1 MGRFGN
7 IDSNAEFPTKNNLSA
22 TVNPAVGDD
31 NTSGY
36 EEGSVWVNTTLN
48 KVFLCA
54 DSGTGAAVW
63 KEVSSGGAST
73 NAYNISST
81 QWEKTSP
88 ATVLLTGATANGLT
102 FFRDD
107 LYASELTLGG
117 VTGTGY
123 VTANGVAT
131 TTTGSGTG
139 MTVDIVADGG
149 GDVTSV
155 TINNPG
161 FGYTLNDVITIV
173 QGGGASDDETATV
186 TDLASDKVNPVVES
200 ATLDGV
206 VGTGYVTANNVPTTG
221 GTGVGLTFD
230 IVAVGGDITSITIND
245 KGNNYTEGDVVTI
258 VQGGGA
264 SDNET
269 ATLTMY
275 SAGTTPYDEYNIAY
289 GLSIQLTQTVGG
301 TANVSFDGG
310 VTNYLVTFNTDE
322 FTTASDFVA
331 THEAALNALNIR
343 LFALGS
349 GADGRLRFCSSRANL
364 INMTITNLT
373 GDLSGNIV
381 QEFTGG
387 STPVPDHL
395 LIPYTGK
402 PYFDTRIQHYIR
414 VNFNV
419 NTGAVKYAN
428 LQLRRYEDDS
438 VIGSAI
444 PVQRYDSTSGI
455 TGQQHVFV
463 TYTASANDPF
473 VLGGFYFALENV
485 SNADWTIEGAVGI
498 LVQNVFEKEIS
509 F

>member
-1 MGRFGN
+1 MAYTVLNLGYRPQAGYGYDGTT
-7 IDSNAEFPTKNNLSA
+7 DSQADWSSVPNDTYFFDLDTQQVYYKDINGGVYGAYAGGESTLN
-22 TVNPAVGDD
+22 TY
-31 NTSGY
+31 NTS
-36 EEGSVWVNTTLN
+36 
-48 KVFLCA
+48 
-54 DSGTGAAVW
+54 
-63 KEVSSGGAST
+63 SS
-73 NAYNISST
+73 
-81 QWEKTSP
+81 QWSKTAP
-88 ATVLLTGATANGLT
+88 ATVLTAGSTANGFT

-123 VTANGVAT
+123 VTATGVAT

-139 MTVDIVADGG
+139 MTVDIVAVGG
-149 GDVTSV
+149 NVTSV
-155 TINNPG
+155 TINDPG

-173 QGGGASDDETATV
+173 QGGTASDDETATV
-186 TDLASDKVNPVVES
+186 TDLASDKSNPVVAS

-245 KGNNYTEGDVVTI
+245 KGNNYSEGDVVTI

-269 ATLTMY
+269 ATLKVY
-275 SAGTTPYDEYNIAY
+275 AAGTTPYDVYNIAY
-289 GLSIQLTQTVGG
+289 GLSIQLTGSSG
-301 TANVSFDGG
+301 TADISFDGG
-310 VTNYLVTFNTDE
+310 VTNYTLTFNTDL
-322 FTTASDFVA
+322 FTTAQDW
-331 THEAALNALNIR
+331 EALYGDTLRAMNIR
-343 LFALGS
+343 PFVLGS
-349 GADGRLRFCSSRANL
+349 GADGRIRFCAPRTTLVNMSITPGVANL
-364 INMTITNLT
+364 N
-373 GDLSGNIV
+373 GNII

-387 STPVPDHL
+387 SEPKPDHL
-395 LIPYTGK
+395 LVPYIGK
-402 PYFDTRIQHYIR
+402 PYFGKRIQHYIR

-428 LQLRRYEDDS
+428 LQLRRYANDS

-444 PVQRYDSTSGI
+444 PVQRYDGTSGI
-455 TGQQHVFV
+455 TGQQHNFV
-463 TYTASANDPF
+463 TYTASPLDSF

-485 SNADWTIEGAVGI
+485 SNADWTIEGSVGI
-498 LVQNVFEKEIS
+498 LVQNVFDTEIS

>member
-1 MGRFGN
+1 M
-7 IDSNAEFPTKNNLSA
+7 AYTALNLGY
-22 TVNPAVGDD
+22 TPAA
-31 NTSGY
+31 GY
-36 EEGSVWVNTTLN
+36 EYTATTDSQADWGSVPNDTYFFDFDTRQVYYKDNLGGVYGAYAGGESVLNTYN
-48 KVFLCA
+48 A
-54 DSGTGAAVW
+54 
-63 KEVSSGGAST
+63 SSS
-73 NAYNISST
+73 
-81 QWEKTSP
+81 QWSKTAP
-88 ATVLLTGATANGLT
+88 ATILTAGSTANGLT

-123 VTANGVAT
+123 VTATGLAT
-131 TTTGSGTG
+131 STTGSGTG
-139 MTVDIVADGG
+139 MTVDIVAVG

-161 FGYTLNDVITIV
+161 FGYTLNDVITIL
-173 QGGGASDDETATV
+173 QGGSSNDETATV
-186 TDLASDKVNPVVES
+186 TDLASDKSNPVVAS

-230 IVAVGGDITSITIND
+230 IVAVGGNITSITIND

-269 ATLTMY
+269 ATLTVY
-275 SAGTTPYDEYNIAY
+275 AAGTTPYDSYNIAY
-289 GLSIQLTQTVGG
+289 GLSIVLSGTSG
-301 TANVSFDGG
+301 TANISFDGG
-310 VTNYLVTFNTDE
+310 VTNYTLTFNTDL
-322 FTTASDFVA
+322 FTTAQDW
-331 THEAALNALNIR
+331 EALYGDTLRAINIR
-343 LFALGS
+343 PFVLGS
-349 GADGRLRFCSSRANL
+349 GADGRLRFCASRTNL
-364 INMTITNLT
+364 LNMTITNLT
-373 GDLSGNIV
+373 GDLSGTIT

-387 STPVPDHL
+387 SEPKPDHL
-395 LIPYTGK
+395 LIPYVGK
-402 PYFDTRIQHYIR
+402 PYFGKRIQHYIR

-428 LQLRRYEDDS
+428 LQLRRYANDS

-444 PVQRYDSTSGI
+444 PVQRYDGTSGI
-455 TGQQHVFV
+455 TGQQHNFV
-463 TYTASANDPF
+463 TYTASPVDSF

-485 SNADWTIEGAVGI
+485 SNADWTIQGAVGI
-498 LVQNVFEKEIS
+498 LVQNVFDTEIS

>member
-1 MGRFGN
+1 MAYTALNLGYIPQAGYEYTATT
-7 IDSNAEFPTKNNLSA
+7 DSQADWASVPNDTYFFDFDTRQVYYKDTLGGVYGAYAGGESVLNTYNASSSQWNKTASA
-22 TVNPAVGDD
+22 TVLTA
-31 NTSGY
+31 
-36 EEGSVWVNTTLN
+36 
-48 KVFLCA
+48 
-54 DSGTGAAVW
+54 GT
-63 KEVSSGGAST
+63 
-73 NAYNISST
+73 
-81 QWEKTSP
+81 
-88 ATVLLTGATANGLT
+88 TANGLT

-123 VTANGVAT
+123 TTANGVAT

-139 MTVDIVADGG
+139 MTVDIVAVG

-186 TDLASDKVNPVVES
+186 TDLTSDKSNPVVAT

-269 ATLTMY
+269 ATLTVY
-275 SAGTTPYDEYNIAY
+275 AAGTTPYDVYNIAY
-289 GLSIQLTQTVGG
+289 GLSIALTGTSG
-301 TANVSFDGG
+301 TADISFDGG
-310 VTNYLVTFNTDE
+310 VTNYTLTFNTDL
-322 FTTASDFVA
+322 FTTAQDW
-331 THEAALNALNIR
+331 EALYGDTLRAINIR
-343 LFALGS
+343 PFVLGS
-349 GADGRLRFCSSRANL
+349 GADARIRFCASRTNL
-364 INMTITNLT
+364 LNMTITPGVTNLN
-373 GDLSGNIV
+373 GNIV
-381 QEFTGG
+381 QEFVGG
-387 STPVPDHL
+387 NQPAPDHL
-395 LIPYTGK
+395 LIPYAGK
-402 PYFDTRIQHYIR
+402 PYFGKRIQHYIR
-414 VNFNV
+414 VNFNI

-428 LQLRRYEDDS
+428 LQLRRYANDS

-444 PVQRYDSTSGI
+444 PIQRYDGTSGI

-463 TYTASANDPF
+463 TYTASPVDSF

-485 SNADWTIEGAVGI
+485 SNSDWTIEGAVGV
-498 LVQNVFEKEIS
+498 LVQNVFDTEIS

>member
-1 MGRFGN
+1 M
-7 IDSNAEFPTKNNLSA
+7 AYTALNLGY
-22 TVNPAVGDD
+22 TPAA
-31 NTSGY
+31 GY
-36 EEGSVWVNTTLN
+36 EYTATTDSQADWASVPNDTYFFDFDTRQVYYKDTLGGVYGAYAGGESVLNTYN
-48 KVFLCA
+48 
-54 DSGTGAAVW
+54 
-63 KEVSSGGAST
+63 VSSS
-73 NAYNISST
+73 
-81 QWEKTSP
+81 QWSKTAP
-88 ATVLLTGATANGLT
+88 PTVLTAGATANGLT

-123 VTANGVAT
+123 TTANGVAT

-139 MTVDIVADGG
+139 MTVDIVAVG

-186 TDLASDKVNPVVES
+186 TDLASDKSNPVVAT

-245 KGNNYTEGDVVTI
+245 KGNNYSEGDVVTI

-269 ATLTMY
+269 ATLTVY
-275 SAGTTPYDEYNIAY
+275 SAGTTPYDSYNIAY
-289 GLSIQLTQTVGG
+289 GLSIVLTQTSGG

-310 VTNYLVTFNTDE
+310 VTNYLATFNTDE

-331 THEAALNALNIR
+331 THKAALNALNIR
-343 LFALGS
+343 IFALGS
-349 GADGRLRFCSSRANL
+349 GADGRLRFCASRTNL
-364 INMTITNLT
+364 VNMTIANAGT
-373 GDLSGNIV
+373 GDLSGTIT

-387 STPVPDHL
+387 SEPKPDHL

-402 PYFDTRIQHYIR
+402 PYFGKRIQHYIR

-428 LQLRRYEDDS
+428 LQLRRYENDS

-444 PVQRYDSTSGI
+444 PVQRYDGTSGI
-455 TGQQHVFV
+455 TGQQHNFI
-463 TYTASANDPF
+463 TYTASPVDSF

-485 SNADWTIEGAVGI
+485 SNADWTIEGSVGI
-498 LVQNVFEKEIS
+498 LVQNVFETEIS

>member
-1 MGRFGN
+1 LDIEVDRPFEVEDDGAN
-7 IDSNAEFPTKNNLSA
+7 IEPTISGINFTGAGVSVSTPGGPNPKV
-22 TVNPAVGDD
+22 TVNIPG
-31 NTSGY
+31 GGG
-36 EEGSVWVNTTLN
+36 GS
-48 KVFLCA
+48 
-54 DSGTGAAVW
+54 TGV
-63 KEVSSGGAST
+63 
-73 NAYNISST
+73 NISST
-81 QWEKTSP
+81 QWSKASPLTSLAP
-88 ATVLLTGATANGLT
+88 GNVANGLT

-117 VTGTGY
+117 VTGSGY
-123 VTANGVAT
+123 TTANGVAT

-139 MTVDIVADGG
+139 MTVDIVANGS

-186 TDLASDKVNPVVES
+186 TDLASDKSNPVVAT

-269 ATLTMY
+269 ATLTVY
-275 SAGTTPYDEYNIAY
+275 SAGTTPYDSYNIAY
-289 GLSIQLTQTVGG
+289 GLSIVLSGTSG
-301 TANVSFDGG
+301 TANISFDGG
-310 VTNYLVTFNTDE
+310 TTNYLLTFNTDL
-322 FTTASDFVA
+322 FTTATDWENLWGDTLRAV
-331 THEAALNALNIR
+331 NIR
-343 LFALGS
+343 SFVLGS
-349 GADGRLRFCSSRANL
+349 GADGRLRFCASRTNL
-364 INMTITNLT
+364 LNMTITNLT
-373 GDLSGNIV
+373 GDLSGTIT

-387 STPVPDHL
+387 SEPKPDHL

-402 PYFDTRIQHYIR
+402 PYFGKRIQHYIR

-428 LQLRRYEDDS
+428 LQLRRYENDS

-444 PVQRYDSTSGI
+444 PVQRYDGTSGI
-455 TGQQHVFV
+455 TGQQHNFI
-463 TYTASANDPF
+463 TYTASPVDSF

-485 SNADWTIEGAVGI
+485 SNSDWTIEGSVGV
-498 LVQNVFEKEIS
+498 LVQNVFETEIS

>member
-1 MGRFGN
+1 M
-7 IDSNAEFPTKNNLSA
+7 AYTALNLGY
-22 TVNPAVGDD
+22 TPAA
-31 NTSGY
+31 GY
-36 EEGSVWVNTTLN
+36 EYTGTTDSQADWASVPNDTYFFDFDTRQVYYKDNLGGVYGAYAGGESNLNTYN
-48 KVFLCA
+48 
-54 DSGTGAAVW
+54 
-63 KEVSSGGAST
+63 VSSS
-73 NAYNISST
+73 
-81 QWEKTSP
+81 QWSKTSP
-88 ATVLLTGATANGLT
+88 ATLLTAGSTANGLT

-107 LYASELTLGG
+107 LYASELTLGPLI
-117 VTGTGY
+117 GTNY
-123 VTANGVAT
+123 AVANDVPT
-131 TTTGSGTG
+131 TTTGSGDNNL
-139 MTVDIVADGG
+139 TVNILSIGG
-149 GDVTSV
+149 SGEITNFE
-155 TINNPG
+155 IANPG
-161 FGYTLNDVITIV
+161 FGYTLGDTITIV
-173 QGGGASDDETATV
+173 QGGGASDDQTATI
-186 TDLASDKVNPVVES
+186 TDLASDKSNPVVAS

-230 IVAVGGDITSITIND
+230 IVAVGGNITSITIND

-269 ATLTMY
+269 ATLTVY
-275 SAGTTPYDEYNIAY
+275 AAGTTPYDVYNIAY
-289 GLSIQLTQTVGG
+289 GLSIQLTGGSG

-310 VTNYLVTFNTDE
+310 VTNYLATFNTDL

-343 LFALGS
+343 VFALGS
-349 GADGRLRFCSSRANL
+349 GLDGRLRFCAPRATL
-364 INMTITNLT
+364 AAMTIANTGT

-387 STPVPDHL
+387 TVPQPDHL
-395 LIPYTGK
+395 LIPYVGK
-402 PYFDTRIQHYIR
+402 PYFGKRIQHYSR

-428 LQLRRYEDDS
+428 LQLRRYANDS

-444 PVQRYDSTSGI
+444 PIQRYDGTSGI

-463 TYTASANDPF
+463 TYTASPVDSF

-485 SNADWTIEGAVGI
+485 SNADWTIEGAVGV
-498 LVQNVFEKEIS
+498 LVQNVFDTEIS

>member
-1 MGRFGN
+1 MAYTALNLGYIPQAGYEYTATT
-7 IDSNAEFPTKNNLSA
+7 DSQADWASVPNDTYFFDFDTRQVYYKDTLGGVYGAYAGGESVLNTYNASSSQWSKTASA
-22 TVNPAVGDD
+22 TV
-31 NTSGY
+31 
-36 EEGSVWVNTTLN
+36 
-48 KVFLCA
+48 
-54 DSGTGAAVW
+54 
-63 KEVSSGGAST
+63 
-73 NAYNISST
+73 
-81 QWEKTSP
+81 
-88 ATVLLTGATANGLT
+88 LTAGATANGLT

-123 VTANGVAT
+123 TTANGVAT

-139 MTVDIVADGG
+139 MTVDIVAVG

-186 TDLASDKVNPVVES
+186 TDLTSDKSNPVVAT

-269 ATLTMY
+269 ATLTVY
-275 SAGTTPYDEYNIAY
+275 AAGTTPYDVYNIAY
-289 GLSIQLTQTVGG
+289 GLSIALTGTSG
-301 TANVSFDGG
+301 TADISFDGG
-310 VTNYLVTFNTDE
+310 VTNYTLTFNTDL
-322 FTTASDFVA
+322 FTTAQDW
-331 THEAALNALNIR
+331 EALYGDTLRAMNIR
-343 LFALGS
+343 PFVLGS
-349 GADGRLRFCSSRANL
+349 GADARIRFCASRTNL
-364 INMTITNLT
+364 LNMTITPGVTNLN
-373 GDLSGNIV
+373 GNIV
-381 QEFTGG
+381 QEFVGG
-387 STPVPDHL
+387 NQPAPDHL
-395 LIPYTGK
+395 LIPYAGK
-402 PYFDTRIQHYIR
+402 PYFGKRIQHYIR
-414 VNFNV
+414 VNFNI

-428 LQLRRYEDDS
+428 LQLRRYANDS

-444 PVQRYDSTSGI
+444 PIQRYDGTSGI

-463 TYTASANDPF
+463 TYTASPVDSF

-485 SNADWTIEGAVGI
+485 SNSDWTIEGAVGV
-498 LVQNVFEKEIS
+498 LVQNVFDTEIS